1 MPELEPVNEE
11 KIKADMRLFALESV
25 VCQHLAM
32 IYQTMPREHFDFVK
46 RQAIEG
52 TKRHTFAGADA
63 PMSGLLSSELQT
75 AIQRLYG
82 MIQHHLDAERK
93 KKAGKA

>member
-1 MPELEPVNEE
+1 VNEE

-46 RQAIEG
+46 KQAIEG

-63 PMSGLLSSELQT
+63 SMSGLLSAELQI

-82 MIQHHLDAERK
+82 MIQHHLE